1 MNIKKKIKNNKNKNF
16 IFKDLGIKKWKNT
29 FYNMKKF
36 FKKKC
41 VIDEIWLVEHPS
53 VFTLGKNFYNK
64 KYYITKKISMHFS
77 NRGGG
82 ITYHGIGQQ
91 LVYFLIKLKNRKKIF
106 LLIDIIKKIVIKT
119 LKHFNI
125 NGYYN
130 KKKPGIYVN
139 KKKICSIGL
148 CVKNGYSMHGFSLNV
163 DMDLFPF
170 KLIIPCNDNK
180 IEMTKMKFY
189 NKNILI
195 NNVKKI
201 LKKNIRLFMENF
213 Y

>member
-1 MNIKKKIKNNKNKNF
+1 MKKKKYKNKNF

-29 FYNMKKF
+29 FYDMKKF
-36 FKKKC
+36 LKKKYI
-41 VIDEIWLVEHPS
+41 IDQIWFVEHPS
-53 VFTLGKNFYNK
+53 VFTLGKNIHSK
-64 KYYITKKISMHFS
+64 KYYITKKINTYFT

-91 LVYFLIKLKNRKKIF
+91 LVYFLIKLKNRRKIF
-106 LLIDIIKKIVIKT
+106 FLIYIIKKIIIKT
-119 LKHFNI
+119 LKYFNI
-125 NGYYN
+125 KGYYD
-130 KKKPGIYVN
+130 KKNPGIYVN

-148 CVKNGYSMHGFSLNV
+148 CIKKGYSMHGFSLNI

-170 KLIIPCNDNK
+170 KLIIPCNNK
-180 IEMTKMKFY
+180 NIKMTQMKFY

-201 LKKNIRLFMENF
+201 LKINIKLFMKKF
-213 Y
+213 YK